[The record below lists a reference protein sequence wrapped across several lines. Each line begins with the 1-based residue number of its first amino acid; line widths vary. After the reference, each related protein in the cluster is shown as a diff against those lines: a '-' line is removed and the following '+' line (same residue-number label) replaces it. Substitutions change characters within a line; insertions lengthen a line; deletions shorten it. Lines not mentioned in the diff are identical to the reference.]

1 MTTYKHQLARDGLAI
16 CAVSR
21 FVAGFSTFSQ
31 PTRHS
36 TQPFSAASNPNT
48 TSTTTT
54 RGLSSADTDTL
65 RSLIQNTIRQE
76 ARALPSNTQ
85 PTHMAVANTNDK
97 QVKGK
102 TEQEV
107 NEEALAYQSSQ
118 DIIETALLTGYWS
131 RDDNR
136 QLITEMAVLNSAQR
150 FELMDNFLTA
160 VNEQQLE
167 LDAFPQF

>member
-16 CAVSR
+16 VQFAL
-21 FVAGFSTFSQ
+21 VAGLVLQ
-31 PTRHS
+31 PANE
-36 TQPFSAASNPNT
+36 TQHPAISAASNPNT